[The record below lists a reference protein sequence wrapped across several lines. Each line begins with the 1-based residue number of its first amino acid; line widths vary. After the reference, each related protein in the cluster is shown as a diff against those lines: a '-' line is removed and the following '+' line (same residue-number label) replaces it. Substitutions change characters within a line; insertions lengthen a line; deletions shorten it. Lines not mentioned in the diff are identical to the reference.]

1 MKNIKFLRIFIILVL
16 GTITFNSCDQL
27 LDPFETDFGKGPVL
41 ATFANP
47 VTEVNIIKDA
57 ANTPVPFEFD
67 LTYAGGRNVPLD
79 KDVTIT
85 IATSSESEAEEGVE
99 FSLPTKTFTIPAGSN
114 TVTGSLTI
122 LTGGL
127 VPFDFKD
134 IILEIVDSSESIAE
148 LNTINITLK
157 ALDANTLAGDYTAVV
172 NEYWN
177 SGRFL
182 GDYDGY
188 HINIAAI
195 APGLYLQSSFGPFP
209 DGGSFYFTVDET
221 TGFITTTGKEADGV
235 TTTLLNG
242 SPMMTCAGG
251 QFEMVTCDNTTN
263 KRTLSPDGHHIVEVT
278 VGYFRGA
285 GATRE
290 FLMKLVRD

>member
-1 MKNIKFLRIFIILVL
+1 MKKNKFLKILTLSVL
-16 GTITFNSCDQL
+16 MVCLNSCDQL
-27 LDPFETDFGKGPVL
+27 LDPTETDFGKGPVL
-41 ATFANP
+41 TTFSNP
-47 VTEVNIIKDA
+47 VTEVNIIKDV

-67 LTYAGGRNVPLD
+67 ITYAGGKNVPLD

-85 IATSSESEAEEGVE
+85 IATSSESEAIEGVE
-99 FSLPTKTFTIPAGSN
+99 FELPVKTFTIPAGS
-114 TVTGSLTI
+114 TSVTGSLTI

-134 IILEIVDSSESIAE
+134 IVLEIVESSESIAE

-157 ALDANTLAGDYTAVV
+157 ALDANTLAGEYTAEV

-177 SGRFL
+177 SGRFI
-182 GDYDGY
+182 GDFDGS
-188 HINIAAI
+188 HFTIAAI
-195 APGLYLQSSFGPFP
+195 APGLYLQFGFGPFP
-209 DGGSFYFTVDET
+209 DGGDFYFTVDEA
-221 TGFITTTGKEADGV
+221 TGFITTTGKDLDGE
-235 TTTLLNG
+235 TTLLNG

-251 QFEMVTCDNTTN
+251 LFEMVTCDNTTN

-278 VGYFRGA
+278 VGYDRGP

-290 FLMKLVRD
+290 FKMKLIRD